1 MPRKKIK
8 VQVPVLT
15 QKRITKKVLENN
27 TNKLIIYAM
36 PQLANIALTMNTQ
49 SRNILEDIDVMQS
62 NNTTISDNIQ
72 RLRRNALSNRI
83 LCAMLEDNIKCMKS
97 ELTKI
102 KNVLNAEID
111 FTDESTH

>member
-15 QKRITKKVLENN
+15 QKRITRKVLENN
-27 TNKLIIYAM
+27 TNKLMLYAL

-49 SRNILEDIDVMQS
+49 SINILADVNVVQS
-62 NNTTISDNIQ
+62 NNPTIADNIQ
-72 RLRRNALSNRI
+72 RLQRNALSNRI
-83 LCAMLEDNIKCMKS
+83 LCAMLEDNIECMKS
-97 ELTKI
+97 ELVTI
-102 KNVLNAEID
+102 KNILNAEID